1 MGSVKESAL
10 RLVLKAR
17 DTLFRPV
24 QQSAKSLEKLR
35 RKTHELKQQFS
46 TLEQQDKLLTPLLP

>member
-17 DTLFRPV
+17 DTLSRPV
-24 QQSAKSLEKLR
+24 QQSAKSLEG
-35 RKTHELKQQFS
+35 
-46 TLEQQDKLLTPLLP
+46 LLVCMHYR